1 MSDPANPLLDRGLP
15 FPFDRI
21 EPGDVGPAV
30 AETLERARARIEEL
44 GAGSG
49 GSYGDVVG
57 ELDALCVEVE
67 RTWSPVSHLHNVDA
81 TPELREAYAEALP
94 EITRFS
100 SRLHHHEGLYRRLC
114 DFAASPDGIALA
126 GLRRRHLDRT
136 LRDFRRAGAA
146 LDPTDKQALEDLRL
160 DLSELGRSFGENL
173 LEETAAYAKVVT
185 DADTLAGLPE
195 TALERAAQMAA
206 DRGEEGWL
214 ITLDMPSVQAVLQHA
229 DDRSLRREI
238 HAAYL
243 DRCTAGERDNRP
255 LVARILELRRR
266 VAELLDYPDFPDYRL
281 ETLMARS
288 GGRVRTFLDEL
299 IDRTRPFHDRDTSEL
314 EAHARRTGLATLEPW
329 DVGWLMEKLRK
340 ERFEV
345 DDEMLRPWFPLA
357 EVESGLFE
365 IAERLF
371 GLRVQRVDNPAVWH
385 PDVGFFQVR
394 DEAGVHLGSFYTDW
408 FPRET
413 KRQGAWMDSLVS
425 GGPTGNGGFDPHLG
439 FIGGNF
445 TPPTATRPSL
455 LTHGE
460 VRTLFH
466 EFGHLLHHTA
476 SRVEVRARGG
486 VNVAWDWVEV
496 PSQIMENWCWEREA
510 LDLFARHHGTGE
522 PLPDTMLER
531 LLAARRFMGGWM
543 QMRQLSFAN
552 LDLELHRTWRGDGPV
567 MDYAAAALRPF
578 VPSDHFVERHILPTF
593 AHLFGGGY
601 ASAYYSYIWSETLEA
616 DAFSRFAEEGV
627 LNAATGREF
636 RDCVLSQGD
645 RRDPEELFRDFMGR
659 DPDPGALIR
668 RNLGDPGTT
677 AVTGAAPRKPGHV
690 T

>member
-1 MSDPANPLLDRGLP
+1 MNPLLDRDFP
-15 FPFDRI
+15 VPFDRI
-21 EPGDVGPAV
+21 EPGDVGHAV
-30 AETLERARARIEEL
+30 AETLERAGERIEAL
-44 GAGSG
+44 GAGAG

-57 ELDALCVEVE
+57 ELDALCEDVD

-81 TPELREAYAEALP
+81 TPELREAYAGALP

-100 SRLHHHEGLYRRLC
+100 SRLHHHEGLYRRLR
-114 DFAASPDGIALA
+114 DFAASPDGVALT

-146 LDPTDKQALEDLRL
+146 LASTDKQALEDLRL
-160 DLSELGRSFGENL
+160 ELSELGRSFEENL

-185 DADTLAGLPE
+185 DADKLAGLPE
-195 TALERAAQMAA
+195 TALERAAQLAA
-206 DRGEEGWL
+206 ERGEEGWL
-214 ITLDMPSVQAVLQHA
+214 ITLDMPSVQAVLEHA
-229 DDRSLRREI
+229 DDRALRREI
-238 HAAYL
+238 HASYL

-288 GGRVRTFLDEL
+288 GGRVRAFLDEL
-299 IDRTRPFHDRDTSEL
+299 IDRTRPFHDHDTGEL
-314 EAHARRTGLATLEPW
+314 EDHARRSGLATLEPW
-329 DVGWLMEKLRK
+329 DVGWLMEKLRR
-340 ERFEV
+340 ERFDV
-345 DDEMLRPWFPLA
+345 DDEMLRPWFPLD
-357 EVESGLFE
+357 EVQSGLFE

-371 GLRVQRVDNPAVWH
+371 GLSVVRVDNPAVWH
-385 PDVGFFQVR
+385 PDVAFHEVR
-394 DEAGVHLGSFYTDW
+394 DEAGIHLGSFYTDW

-425 GGPTGNGGFDPHLG
+425 GGPTPNGGFDPHLA

-455 LTHGE
+455 LTHRE

-510 LDLFARHHGTGE
+510 LDLFARHHETGE
-522 PLPDTMLER
+522 PLPDAMLER

-552 LDLELHRTWRGDGPV
+552 LDLELHRDWRGDEPV

-578 VPSDHFVERHILPTF
+578 APSDRFVERHILPTF

-616 DAFSRFAEEGV
+616 DAFSRFANEGV
-627 LNAATGREF
+627 LNPATGRAF
-636 RDCVLSQGD
+636 RDRVLSQGD

-668 RNLGDPGTT
+668 RNLGG
-677 AVTGAAPRKPGHV
+677 
-690 T
+690 

>member
-1 MSDPANPLLDRGLP
+1 MSDHPNPLLDRSFP
-15 FPFDRI
+15 VPFDRI

-30 AETLERARARIEEL
+30 AETLTRAREHIEEL

-57 ELDALCVEVE
+57 ELDALTEEVE
-67 RTWSPVSHLHNVDA
+67 RTWSPVSHLHNVES
-81 TPELREAYAEALP
+81 TPELREVYAAALP

-100 SRLHHHEGLYRRLC
+100 TRLHHHEGLFRRLR
-114 DFAASPDGIALA
+114 DFAASPAGASLT
-126 GLRRRHLDRT
+126 GLRRRHLERT
-136 LRDFRRAGAA
+136 LREFRRAGAA
-146 LDPTDKQALEDLRL
+146 LNAADKKTLEGLRL
-160 DLSELGRSFGENL
+160 ELSELGRNFEENL
-173 LEETAAYAKVVT
+173 LEETAAYGKVVT
-185 DADTLAGLPE
+185 DSDNLAGLPE
-195 TALERAAQMAA
+195 TALERAAQLAT
-206 DRGEEGWL
+206 DRGEDGWL

-229 DDRSLRREI
+229 DDRSLRREV

-255 LVARILELRRR
+255 LVARILEQRRQ
-266 VAELLDYPDFPDYRL
+266 VAELLGYPDFPDYRL

-288 GGRVRTFLDEL
+288 GGGVRTFLDDL
-299 IDRTRPFHDRDTSEL
+299 IDRTRPFHDRDTAEL
-314 EAHARRTGLATLEPW
+314 EAHARRSGLDALEPW

-340 ERFEV
+340 ERFDV
-345 DDEMLRPWFPLA
+345 DDEMLRPWFPLD
-357 EVESGLFE
+357 EVQSGLFE

-371 GLRVQRVDNPAVWH
+371 GLSVQRMDNPAVWH
-385 PDVGFFQVR
+385 PDVGFYEVR

-413 KRQGAWMDSLVS
+413 KRQGAWMDSLVA
-425 GGPTGNGGFDPHLG
+425 GGPTRDGGFDPHLA

-445 TPPTATRPSL
+445 TPPTASRPAL
-455 LTHGE
+455 LTHRE
-460 VRTLFH
+460 VCTLFH

-510 LDLFARHHGTGE
+510 LDLFARHWETGE
-522 PLPDTMLER
+522 ALPGAILER

-552 LDLELHRTWRGDGPV
+552 LDLELHRTWRGDEPV

-578 VPSDHFVERHILPTF
+578 VPSDRFVERHILPSF

-616 DAFSRFAEEGV
+616 DAFSRFAAEGV
-627 LNAATGREF
+627 LNPATGRAF
-636 RDCVLSQGD
+636 RECVLSQGD

-668 RNLGDPGTT
+668 RNLGDW
-677 AVTGAAPRKPGHV
+677 
-690 T
+690 

>member
-1 MSDPANPLLDRGLP
+1 MSGHPNPLLDWTFP
-15 FPFDRI
+15 VPFDRI

-30 AETLERARARIEEL
+30 AEVLTRARERINEL
-44 GAGSG
+44 GAESG
-49 GSYGDVVG
+49 GSYGALVG
-57 ELDALCVEVE
+57 ELDALTEEVE
-67 RTWSPVSHLHNVDA
+67 RTWSPVSHLHNVES
-81 TPELREAYAEALP
+81 TPELREAYAAALP

-100 SRLHHHEGLYRRLC
+100 TRLHHHEGLFRRLR
-114 DFAASPDGIALA
+114 DFAASPAGASLT
-126 GLRRRHLDRT
+126 GLRRRHLERT

-146 LDPTDKQALEDLRL
+146 LNSADKKTLEDLRL
-160 DLSELGRSFGENL
+160 ELSELSRGFEENL
-173 LEETAAYAKVVT
+173 LEETAAYGKVVT
-185 DADTLAGLPE
+185 DSKALTGLPE
-195 TALERAAQMAA
+195 TAMERAAQLAA
-206 DRGEEGWL
+206 ERGGAGWL

-229 DDRSLRREI
+229 DDRALRREI

-255 LVARILELRRR
+255 LIARILELRRQL
-266 VAELLDYPDFPDYRL
+266 AKLLGFPDFPDYRL
-281 ETLMARS
+281 ETLMACS

-299 IDRTRPFHDRDTSEL
+299 IDGTRPFHDRDTAEL
-314 EAHARRTGLATLEPW
+314 EAHARRSGLGALQPW

-340 ERFEV
+340 ERFDV
-345 DDEMLRPWFPLA
+345 DDEMLRPWFPLE
-357 EVESGLFE
+357 EVQSGLFD

-371 GLRVQRVDNPAVWH
+371 GLSVQRMDNPAVWH
-385 PDVGFFQVR
+385 PDVGFYEVR

-413 KRQGAWMDSLVS
+413 KRQGAWMDSLVA
-425 GGPTGNGGFDPHLG
+425 GGPTRDGGFDPHLA

-445 TPPTATRPSL
+445 TPPTASRPAL
-455 LTHGE
+455 LTHRE
-460 VRTLFH
+460 VCTLFH

-510 LDLFARHHGTGE
+510 LDLFARHWETGE
-522 PLPDTMLER
+522 ALPDAILER

-552 LDLELHRTWRGDGPV
+552 LDLELHRTWRGDEPV

-578 VPSDHFVERHILPTF
+578 VPSDRFVERHILPSF

-616 DAFSRFAEEGV
+616 DAFSRFAAEGV
-627 LNAATGREF
+627 LNPATGRAF
-636 RDCVLSQGD
+636 RECVLSQGD

-668 RNLGDPGTT
+668 RNLGDW
-677 AVTGAAPRKPGHV
+677 
-690 T
+690 